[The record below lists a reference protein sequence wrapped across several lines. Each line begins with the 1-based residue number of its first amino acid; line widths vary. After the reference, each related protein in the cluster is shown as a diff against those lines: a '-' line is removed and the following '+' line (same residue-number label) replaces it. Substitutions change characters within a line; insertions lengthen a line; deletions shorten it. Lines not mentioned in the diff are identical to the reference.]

1 MNDTG
6 SGFTIRLGRT
16 SRKQFSY
23 QDVERMNMKDY
34 IFPYG
39 SGTVTLSLEETRV
52 LGVLKG
58 HDTPPLD
65 DIGKGLYES
74 LDAPVQSCSLRKW
87 TSSGDKVA
95 LIISDMSRFWMRQDL
110 VIPHLIHYLNEE
122 CGIPDEDITILVA
135 NGTHVGGDE
144 KELRTLVTSEIYD
157 RIRVINHDCLAEDLV
172 TIGVTSRG
180 TTVRIN
186 KIAAMADRVIALGA
200 CTHHVM
206 AGYGG
211 GRKSI
216 LPGISAMDTICH
228 NHAFALDPEVFRS
241 NPLIGNSVTKGNPLN
256 EDMCEAAA
264 LVPMLFTI
272 NLVMNADMKLCKIFS
287 GDCQASWEAGCRAI
301 DDIYRVN
308 VKEKADVVIASCGG
322 YPKDMSLYQGTKTI
336 DNIEPGLKTGGTL
349 ILMIEAR
356 DGGGPAEY
364 FDWLRP
370 LEDGTFEEKLRNH
383 FTVPGYIFLLN
394 CEQAQ
399 RYRIMMLTT
408 VPEETLAV
416 MGIEGYSD
424 IRELMKQAD
433 LTDKTIYVIP
443 NGATVIPCV
452 EAD

>member
-308 VKEKADVVIASCGG
+308 VKEKADVVIAFRV
-322 YPKDMSLYQGTKTI
+322 DVRAAETAELFI
-336 DNIEPGLKTGGTL
+336 DVL
-349 ILMIEAR
+349 ILDGKAVFGDVAGHHHRVQRNRRIVQILAHRVKGRHALQQIVRHLRVGDRREVKLHLVRVRRR
-356 DGGGPAEY
+356 DGRVRRRGLIRRDGVHHGNQQRKELVTEPSDKGLEY
-364 FDWLRP
+364 HARSSF
-370 LEDGTFEEKLRNH
+370 
-383 FTVPGYIFLLN
+383 
-394 CEQAQ
+394 
-399 RYRIMMLTT
+399 
-408 VPEETLAV
+408 
-416 MGIEGYSD
+416 
-424 IRELMKQAD
+424 
-433 LTDKTIYVIP
+433 
-443 NGATVIPCV
+443 
-452 EAD
+452 